1 MNVKE
6 YKVFRSINK
15 TAKNNNLIVLDNK
28 RLFDLSLL
36 DDLNISEKEKGLII
50 NNIKNIFNSNLTSFY
65 GKKFDD
71 FTACDGIAEY
81 HRHRIFSKQGTHLYT
96 IFELY
101 SVKNYSKTC
110 ESIYDTF
117 YDVKETTLSS
127 NYDAPL
133 DDVEI

>member
-65 GKKFDD
+65 GKK
-71 FTACDGIAEY
+71 I
-81 HRHRIFSKQGTHLYT
+81 
-96 IFELY
+96 
-101 SVKNYSKTC
+101 
-110 ESIYDTF
+110 
-117 YDVKETTLSS
+117 
-127 NYDAPL
+127 
-133 DDVEI
+133 